1 MAITIKDIAAEAR
14 VSRGTVDRVLHK
26 RPGVNQEVANR
37 VWKIAQSLGYSTNK
51 AGRLLA
57 ANKSPITI
65 GVLLPSIGNSFFKE
79 IIRGLHDVEKE
90 NADYGLS
97 LDIRNIKGY
106 DIHLHCQTIDDLVRS
121 GAQALLIVSPK
132 AQEINDKIK
141 ELSREGIPVACVNT
155 NLPDSERLF
164 YVGPDYYQSGCT
176 SAGMLNLM
184 TKEDQKILI
193 ITGSFNVVG
202 HNNRIRGFLDTLKA
216 KGIHTQIVGTEESL
230 DDDERAYIIS
240 KELLRKHPDI
250 TTVFIAAAGVEG
262 TCKAIKEIRKEQKP
276 IVLSFDKIE
285 STARLLKEGLIDATI
300 CQEPYRQGYEAGTKM
315 FNYMVVDKK
324 TGTVEDTIVNT
335 VLLIK
340 ENICSV

>member
-1 MAITIKDIAAEAR
+1 MAITIKDIAAEAG

-26 RPGVNQEVANR
+26 RPGVNQEVTER
-37 VWKIAQSLGYSTNK
+37 VWKITRELGYSTNK

-57 ANKSPITI
+57 ANKKPITI
-65 GVLLPSIGNSFFKE
+65 GVLLPSIGNPFFKE
-79 IIRGLHDVEKE
+79 IIRGLQDVEKE
-90 NADYGLS
+90 NSDYGLS

-106 DIHLHCQTIDDLVRS
+106 DIHLHCQTIDALVES
-121 GAQALLIVSPK
+121 GAQALLIVSPQ

-141 ELSREGIPVACVNT
+141 ELALKGIPVACVNT
-155 NLPDSERLF
+155 NLPKSERLF
-164 YVGPDYYQSGCT
+164 YVGPNYYQSGCT
-176 SAGMLNLM
+176 SAGILNLI

-193 ITGSFNVVG
+193 ITGSFNIVG
-202 HNNRIRGFLDTLKA
+202 HNKRIEGFLDTLRA
-216 KGIHTQIVGTEESL
+216 KGLHTKIVGTEESL
-230 DDDERAYIIS
+230 DDDQRAYEIS
-240 KELLRKHPDI
+240 KALLIKHPDI

-262 TCKAIKEIRKEQKP
+262 TCKAIKEIRGTKKP

-324 TGTVEDTIVNT
+324 MGNVEDTIVNT

-340 ENICSV
+340 ENL